1 MSPEVTVVISAALV
15 LALIGASA
23 VTLVERYLRDRGEV
37 RCVVYD
43 WELAFLEAGLPGHQ
57 AVFSF
62 EVYLFNEDPS
72 WTSLRDASVAF
83 FRDGAREVV
92 IRLRDSSSDEYPT
105 LELPPQQGVHASLYA
120 VLESEEAR
128 EVAGFRRADFVG
140 RLPDGKTFERKI
152 AEQANFL
159 ASRKRGGVRRKDFVV
174 GHKKAG
180 ARRKDFLASRKRTSA
195 HRKDYRVRP

>member
-1 MSPEVTVVISAALV
+1 MSPEVAVVIGAALV

-23 VTLVERYLRDRGEV
+23 VVLVERYLRERGEV

-43 WELAFLEAGLPGHQ
+43 WELAFLEAGPPGHR

-92 IRLRDSSSDEYPT
+92 VRLRDSSSGEYPT

-120 VLESEEAR
+120 VLGSEEAR
-128 EVAGFRRADFVG
+128 EVADFRWVDFVG

-159 ASRKRGGVRRKDFVV
+159 ASRKKAGARRKDFVV
-174 GHKKAG
+174 SRKKAG
-180 ARRKDFLASRKRTSA
+180 ARRKDFLASRKRDGA
-195 HRKDYRVRP
+195 RRKDYRVRP